1 MIIDLDNF
9 DDWLMS
15 NELVT
20 QEERESIIGLLYEYS
35 REELFKEELN
45 EDTSISWVV
54 QDKWDKIIKEIEN
67 GKD

>member
-35 REELFKEELN
+35 REEYFKSECI